1 MNIQPKFI
9 SFESSERIFSHY
21 DLKKIEKYKIHE
33 NIRNLYIERTLAINK
48 TGFKMRTTWDTE
60 KIRTD
65 YER

>member
-1 MNIQPKFI
+1 MISNREQQMLGGDLSWTLLKPGIQGQTA
-9 SFESSERIFSHY
+9 S
-21 DLKKIEKYKIHE
+21 L
-33 NIRNLYIERTLAINK
+33 RNLYIERTLAINK

>member
-1 MNIQPKFI
+1 MI
-9 SFESSERIFSHY
+9 
-21 DLKKIEKYKIHE
+21 LKKIEKYKIHE